1 MNLVFEQNYSGVD
14 GDSASLSGLLAILS
28 ALSKIPIRQDLAVTG
43 SLDQFG
49 NIQAVG
55 GLNEKVEGF
64 FRICRLFGLTGKQGV
79 VLPRCNITNLTLHSD
94 VVSAIAEGKF
104 HIYPVSRVEEAVQLL
119 LETPAEGS
127 DEAPGVFDII
137 QERFDEVANRNE
149 RISLLKRLVNAV
161 KNL

>member
-1 MNLVFEQNYSGVD
+1 M
-14 GDSASLSGLLAILS
+14 
-28 ALSKIPIRQDLAVTG
+28 
-43 SLDQFG
+43 
-49 NIQAVG
+49 
-55 GLNEKVEGF
+55 
-64 FRICRLFGLTGKQGV
+64 
-79 VLPRCNITNLTLHSD
+79 LPRCNITNLTLHSD

-127 DEAPGVFDII
+127 DDAPGVFDII